1 MKEIKDLTKEETE
14 LLKELLNQEKYNSLM
29 NRLVDFIVGYQ
40 LTYTTLK
47 SLKKYFED
55 TFYLMDN
62 LTFNYNLKE
71 NNNESNRFINKGD

>member
-1 MKEIKDLTKEETE
+1 MKEIKDLTKEEKE
-14 LLKELLNQEKYNSLM
+14 LLKELLNQEKYNNLM
-29 NRLVDFIVGYQ
+29 NRLIDFIIGYQ

-62 LTFNYNLKE
+62 LTFSYNLKE
-71 NNNESNRFINKGD
+71 ED

>member
-71 NNNESNRFINKGD
+71 KE

>member
-1 MKEIKDLTKEETE
+1 MKEIKDLTEEEKE
-14 LLKELLNQEKYNSLM
+14 LLKELLNQEKYNGLI

-47 SLKKYFED
+47 NLKKYFED

-62 LTFNYNLKE
+62 LTFSYNLKE
-71 NNNESNRFINKGD
+71 ED

>member
-1 MKEIKDLTKEETE
+1 MKEIKDLTEEEKE
-14 LLKELLNQEKYNSLM
+14 LLKELLNQEKYNGLI

-40 LTYTTLK
+40 LAYTTLK

-62 LTFNYNLKE
+62 LTFNYNLKKE
-71 NNNESNRFINKGD
+71 D

>member
-1 MKEIKDLTKEETE
+1 MKEIKDLTEEEKE
-14 LLKELLNQEKYNSLM
+14 LLKELLNQEKYNGLM
-29 NRLVDFIVGYQ
+29 NRFIDFIVGYQ

-62 LTFNYNLKE
+62 LTFSYNLKE
-71 NNNESNRFINKGD
+71 ED